1 MAFLHADHPTR
12 NASPP
17 GSPGR
22 LRSGGARLAA
32 SATLLVVVVRVLLGL
47 LEPVDKGLSGVAHL
61 LARLVRVRVRVR
73 LRVRIRVGVRVV
85 VAGLGL

>member
-47 LEPVDKGLSGVAHL
+47 LEPVDKGLGRVAHL

-73 LRVRIRVGVRVV
+73 LRVGS
-85 VAGLGL
+85 GLGLGL

>member
-17 GSPGR
+17 GSPNR
-22 LRSGGARLAA
+22 LRSSARLAA

-47 LEPVDKGLSGVAHL
+47 LEPVDKGLGRVAHL